1 VQPIKACNKGSTT
14 HVTAAAN
21 GGRSLQDRPDERR
34 V

>member
-21 GGRSLQDRPDERR
+21 GGRS
-34 V
+34 